1 MIYFISS
8 VFHQKNALTINKT
21 DLLLIIDAFWQITYT
36 ENKLFFK
43 IQKKLKKKGGKVAY
57 LIYDI
62 IPVTNKEVVSDAMV
76 NVFEKSFNKLIKYA
90 DFYITISRSEQRNID
105 SYLKSQKINKPIEYF
120 YLGADLPKCEENE
133 SIQSDIAK
141 IIKNPYFLIV
151 GTIEPRKGHSIVIEA
166 FEYLWNEGFGDS
178 LVIVGKPGWASQK
191 LFNHILNS
199 TYYNNKLFM
208 FNNCNDSELNFLY
221 NNTKALIFAS
231 QREGFGLPLVEAM
244 QYKKPIIASDIEVFK
259 ELKDLNV
266 PISIQISIGEPAP
279 EITLDKYLD
288 EIIAII
294 NDSGYDSAKN
304 QKYDNAKSSDTEIL
318 KNETES
324 SPALVVKIAETL
336 SVLPGVESILAVKDD
351 GEVLYSKGIEDT
363 DFESADALFLFNQSK
378 ELGDILNFNKLKSA
392 ICEANNYKK
401 IIINNK
407 NILYIL
413 KISSDVPALKTQ
425 MEAIK
430 LLKEN

>member
-1 MIYFISS
+1 LWDFYYGRIYQPLKNFLIYFISS

-244 QYKKPIIASDIEVFK
+244 QYKKPIIASDIEVFREVGGNYPIYFKPDDPNDLINKIKFFIKQPNNNREK
-259 ELKDLNV
+259 EASSLL
-266 PISIQISIGEPAP
+266 SW
-279 EITLDKYLD
+279 D
-288 EIIAII
+288 E
-294 NDSGYDSAKN
+294 SLEMLCVK
-304 QKYDNAKSSDTEIL
+304 L
-318 KNETES
+318 KNF
-324 SPALVVKIAETL
+324 L
-336 SVLPGVESILAVKDD
+336 S
-351 GEVLYSKGIEDT
+351 
-363 DFESADALFLFNQSK
+363 
-378 ELGDILNFNKLKSA
+378 
-392 ICEANNYKK
+392 
-401 IIINNK
+401 
-407 NILYIL
+407 
-413 KISSDVPALKTQ
+413 
-425 MEAIK
+425 
-430 LLKEN
+430 